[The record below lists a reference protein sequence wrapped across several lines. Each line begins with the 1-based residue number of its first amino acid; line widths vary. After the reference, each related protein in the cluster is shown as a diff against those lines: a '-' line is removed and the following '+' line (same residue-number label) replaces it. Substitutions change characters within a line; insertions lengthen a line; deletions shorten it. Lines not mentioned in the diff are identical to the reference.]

1 MCGLVAVLNTD
12 GRPAERG
19 LLKRMTDLI
28 RHRGPDGE
36 GHYLAGPLGFG
47 FRRLAILD
55 LSVAGHQPMS
65 LPDDGLTIVFNG
77 AIYNYLELRRELE
90 ALGHHFRSRSDTE
103 VLLHAYQQWGQ
114 QCLSRL
120 NGMWA
125 FLIHDRR
132 RNQVFGARDRF
143 GIKPLYRYQDSSQ
156 VMFASEIKAIRDSG
170 RVRVDTNWQVAADF
184 LVHGAQ
190 ALDSGQAS
198 FYQKIFPVGAG
209 CAFELE
215 LDGSYREWRYW
226 SVAQIAPRHVAD
238 PAGEYAELFEDAMR
252 LHMRSDVPV
261 AVHLSGGLDSS
272 AILCAAARI
281 RAANGAS
288 DPLRTFSFMDKDF
301 DERRYIEASLA
312 QSGALLEPLHANAR
326 QIWDDLPQLLWHQD
340 EPVHSMAAAVSFQL
354 MKQTAARG
362 VKVVLNGQGADE
374 TAAGYPA
381 FFRHYWHSLMRAGR
395 PLRAWNEMA
404 AFVRHHG
411 GDTGQHFRSQLDLGL
426 RNALSALPPYRA
438 LARRRAAAAAGASPW
453 LQPELCRQALPQLAS
468 RDQRLPATLSNAV
481 SVAPLPLFLRVEDR
495 NASAHS
501 IEGRVPFLDYR
512 LVELLFQLPDDW
524 HMRGHWNKY
533 VQREALRGRIPEL
546 VRTRVDKMG
555 FPVPSRR
562 WLCGAM
568 YEMARDLLGSRAAR
582 ERGIYNVPA
591 LLQKLD
597 RMKADEAEPAIP
609 LFDIVEFEL
618 WCRMEP
624 PQASLQAPIA
634 A

>member
-12 GRPAERG
+12 GRSVELG

-28 RHRGPDGE
+28 HHRGPDDE

-55 LSVAGHQPMS
+55 LSPAGHQPMS
-65 LPDDGLTIVFNG
+65 LPDAGLTIVFNG
-77 AIYNYLELRRELE
+77 EIYNYLELRRELE
-90 ALGHHFRSRSDTE
+90 GLGHQFRSRSDTE

-132 RNQVFGARDRF
+132 RNRVFGARDRF
-143 GIKPLYRYQDSSQ
+143 GIKPLFRYQDGSQ
-156 VMFASEIKAIRDSG
+156 VLFASEIKAIRDSG
-170 RVRVDTNWQVAADF
+170 RMQAGTNWQVAADF
-184 LVHGAQ
+184 LVHGPLT
-190 ALDSGQAS
+190 LDSSNAT
-198 FYQKIFPVGAG
+198 FYDNISQVGAG
-209 CAFELE
+209 CAFELG
-215 LDGSYREWRYW
+215 LNGSYREWQYW
-226 SVAQIAPRHVAD
+226 SLAQIEPRRVAD
-238 PAGEYAELFEDAMR
+238 PAGEYAALFEDAVR

-272 AILCAAARI
+272 AILCEAARI
-281 RAANGAS
+281 RAADGAR
-288 DPLRTFSFMDKDF
+288 DPMQSFCFMDEAF
-301 DERRYIEASLA
+301 DERRYIDATLA
-312 QSGALLEPLHANAR
+312 QAGARMETLQADVQ
-326 QIWDDLPQLLWHQD
+326 QIWDDLPRLLWHQD
-340 EPVHSMAAAVSFQL
+340 EPVHSLSSAVSFQL

-381 FFRHYWHSLMRAGR
+381 FFRHYWHSLMRAGH
-395 PLRAWNEMA
+395 PIRAWNEIA
-404 AFVRHHG
+404 AYVRCHG
-411 GDTGQHFRSQLDLGL
+411 GSTGAHFRAQLELGL

-438 LARRRAAAAAGASPW
+438 LALQRARAAAINPW
-453 LQPELCRQALPQLAS
+453 LQPEFCRHAQPQLAS
-468 RDQRLPATLSNAV
+468 RDQRLPAALANATT
-481 SVAPLPLFLRVEDR
+481 STPLPLYLRVEDR
-495 NASAHS
+495 NSSAHS
-501 IEGRVPFLDYR
+501 IEGRVPFLDHR

-533 VQREALRGRIPEL
+533 VQREALRGRIPES

-562 WLCGAM
+562 WMCGALYDM
-568 YEMARDLLGSRAAR
+568 TRDLLGSRAAR

-597 RMKADEAEPAIP
+597 RMKADDTEPGMP
-609 LFDIVEFEL
+609 LFHFVEFEL
-618 WCRMEP
+618 WCQMET
-624 PQASLQAPIA
+624 PQSNLLPSVA

>member
-12 GRPAERG
+12 GRPAEMG

-28 RHRGPDGE
+28 RHRGPDDE

-55 LSVAGHQPMS
+55 LSPAGHQPMS
-65 LPDDGLTIVFNG
+65 LPDAGLTIIFNG
-77 AIYNYLELRRELE
+77 EIYNYLELRRELE
-90 ALGHHFRSRSDTE
+90 GLGHQFRSRSDTE

-114 QCLSRL
+114 QCLARL

-125 FLIHDRR
+125 FLIHDKR

-143 GIKPLYRYQDSSQ
+143 GIKPLYRYQDRKQ
-156 VMFASEIKAIRDSG
+156 AMFASEIKAIRDSG
-170 RVRVDTNWQVAADF
+170 RVKVGTNWQVAADF

-190 ALDSGQAS
+190 ALDTSPAS
-198 FYQKIFPVGAG
+198 FYEEISQVGAG
-209 CAFELE
+209 CAFELG
-215 LDGSYREWRYW
+215 LDGSYREWSYW
-226 SVAQIAPRHVAD
+226 SVAQIEPRHVAD
-238 PAGEYAELFEDAMR
+238 PAGEYAALFEDAMR

-281 RAANGAS
+281 RAAEGAR
-288 DPLRTFSFMDKDF
+288 DPLQSFSFMDEDF
-301 DERRYIEASLA
+301 DERSYIDATLA
-312 QSGALLEPLHANAR
+312 QTGARMEPLRASAR
-326 QIWDDLPQLLWHQD
+326 QIWDDLPSLLWHQD
-340 EPVHSMAAAVSFQL
+340 EPVQSMAAAVSFQL

-374 TAAGYPA
+374 TAAGYPS
-381 FFRHYWHSLMRAGR
+381 FFRHYWHSLMRAGQ
-395 PLRAWNEMA
+395 PSQAWSEIA
-404 AFVRHHG
+404 AYVRCHG
-411 GDTGQHFRSQLDLGL
+411 GNASGHFRAQLGLGL
-426 RNALSALPPYRA
+426 RNVLSGLPPYRL
-438 LARRRAAAAAGASPW
+438 LAQRRARAAAGTSSW
-453 LQPELCRQALPQLAS
+453 LEPGLCRQALPQLAS
-468 RDQRLPATLSNAV
+468 RDQRLPAALSHAV
-481 SVAPLPLFLRVEDR
+481 TVAPLPLFLRVEDR

-562 WLCGAM
+562 WLCGSL
-568 YEMARDLLGSRAAR
+568 YEVARDLLSSRAAR
-582 ERGIYNVPA
+582 ERGIYNIPA

-618 WCRMEP
+618 WCQMEA
-624 PQASLQAPIA
+624 PQSIQHA
-634 A
+634 AVAA

>member
-1 MCGLVAVLNTD
+1 MCGLVAVLNID
-12 GRPAERG
+12 GRPAELA
-19 LLKRMTDLI
+19 LLKRMADLI
-28 RHRGPDGE
+28 RHRGPDDE

-47 FRRLAILD
+47 FRRLAVLD
-55 LSVAGHQPMS
+55 LSAGGHQPMS
-65 LPDDGLTIVFNG
+65 LPEAGLTIVFNG
-77 AIYNYLELRRELE
+77 EIYNYLELRRELE
-90 ALGHHFRSRSDTE
+90 GLGHQFRSRSDTE

-132 RNQVFGARDRF
+132 RNHVFGARDRF

-156 VMFASEIKAIRDSG
+156 VMFASEIKAIRDAG
-170 RVRVDTNWQVAADF
+170 CVRTGTNWQVAADF

-190 ALDSGQAS
+190 ALDAGPAS
-198 FYQKIFPVGAG
+198 FYENIVPVGAG
-209 CAFELE
+209 CAFELG

-238 PAGEYAELFEDAMR
+238 PAGEYAALFEDAMR

-281 RAANGAS
+281 RAAEGAP
-288 DPLRTFSFMDKDF
+288 DPLQSFSFMDQAF
-301 DERRYIEASLA
+301 DERRYIEATLA
-312 QSGALLEPLHANAR
+312 QSGASMEPLQADAR
-326 QIWDDLPQLLWHQD
+326 QLWDDLPRMLWHQD

-354 MKQTAARG
+354 MRQTAARG

-374 TAAGYPA
+374 TAAGYPG
-381 FFRHYWHSLMRAGR
+381 FFRHYWHSLLRAGR
-395 PLRAWNEMA
+395 PLQAWQEMA
-404 AFVRHHG
+404 AHARCHG
-411 GDTGQHFRSQLDLGL
+411 GGAGRHLRAQLGLGL
-426 RNALSALPPYRA
+426 RNALSGLPPYRA
-438 LARRRAAAAAGASPW
+438 LALRRARAAAGASPW
-453 LQPELCRQALPQLAS
+453 LQPELCRHAVPDLAG
-468 RDQRLPATLSNAV
+468 RDQRLPAALSNAV
-481 SVAPLPLFLRVEDR
+481 TVAPLPLFLRVEDR

-533 VQREALRGRIPEL
+533 VQREGLRGRIPEL

-562 WLCGAM
+562 WLCGDL
-568 YEMARDLLGSRAAR
+568 YEIARDLLGSQAAR

-597 RMKADEAEPAIP
+597 RMKADAAEPGMA

-618 WCRMEP
+618 WCRMDTAHFA
-624 PQASLQAPIA
+624 QQHRA
-634 A
+634 AA